1 MSMRR
6 SERVIGALWAV
17 GALLVLGATGCD
29 TGVEVSPQ
37 PGILRVTLQS
47 DPADTSIVIVKDTV
61 RVAEG
66 DSFGVTVYQGKVY
79 NDSAFALLYTNPRA
93 YQQQDVVYNII
104 KRVGGQYHKFT
115 IYESHVPPF
124 SYDKITFGMT
134 PRILRLGTFEIPVK
148 APTDISPFVELPV
161 ALHVEEN
168 GVTEVE
174 VRIRPFRS
182 VRRYRDSYL
191 FIPDVEVVAVKNL

>member
-1 MSMRR
+1 
-6 SERVIGALWAV
+6 VV
-17 GALLVLGATGCD
+17 ALLLAAGCD

-47 DPADTSIVIVKDTV
+47 DPADTSILIVKDTV
-61 RVAEG
+61 NVAEG

-79 NDSAFALLYTNPRA
+79 NDSAFALLYTTPRT
-93 YQQQDVVYNII
+93 YQQQDVTYNII
-104 KRVGGQYHKFT
+104 KRSAGQYHKFT
-115 IYESHVPPF
+115 IYECHVPPF

-148 APTDISPFVELPV
+148 SPTDVSPFVELHTQF
-161 ALHVEEN
+161 HVEEK

-191 FIPDVEVVAVKNL
+191 FVPDVEIVSVKNL

>member
-1 MSMRR
+1 
-6 SERVIGALWAV
+6 VAAV
-17 GALLVLGATGCD
+17 VTLLLAAGCD

-37 PGILRVTLQS
+37 PGILRITLQS

-66 DSFGVTVYQGKVY
+66 DSFGVAIYQGKVY
-79 NDSAFALLYTNPRA
+79 SDSAFALLYVNPRA
-93 YQQQDVVYNII
+93 YQQQDVTYNII
-104 KRVGGQYHKFT
+104 KREGGQYHKFT

-148 APTDISPFVELPV
+148 APTDVSPFVELH
-161 ALHVEEN
+161 AQFHVEEK

-174 VRIRPFRS
+174 LRIRPFRS

-191 FIPDVEVVAVKNL
+191 FIPDIEVVSVKNL

>member
-1 MSMRR
+1 MGRR
-6 SERVIGALWAV
+6 ELGCGALWVAASV
-17 GALLVLGATGCD
+17 MLLIAIGCD
-29 TGVEVSPQ
+29 TGVEVSPK
-37 PGILRVTLQS
+37 PGILRITLQS

-66 DSFGVTVYQGKVY
+66 DSFGVAIYQGKVY
-79 NDSAFALLYTNPRA
+79 NDSAFALLYVTPQA
-93 YQQQDVVYNII
+93 YQQQDVIYNII
-104 KRVGGQYHKFT
+104 KRHGGQYHKFT
-115 IYESHVPPF
+115 IYECHVPPF

-148 APTDISPFVELPV
+148 APTDVSPFVEL
-161 ALHVEEN
+161 ATQFYVEEG

-174 VRIRPFRS
+174 LRVRPFRS

-191 FIPDVEVVAVKNL
+191 FVPDVEVVSVRNL

>member
-1 MSMRR
+1 MRR
-6 SERVIGALWAV
+6 CELVDVARWVIPV
-17 GALLVLGATGCD
+17 LLIFAATGCD
-29 TGVEVSPQ
+29 TGVEVSPR

-66 DSFGVTVYQGKVY
+66 DSFGVTIYQGKVH

-104 KRVGGQYHKFT
+104 KRQGGQYHKFT
-115 IYESHVPPF
+115 IFESHVPPF
-124 SYDKITFGMT
+124 SYDKISFGMT

-148 APTDISPFVELPV
+148 APSDISPFVELPV
-161 ALHVEEN
+161 AFAVEEE
-168 GVTEVE
+168 GITEVE

-191 FIPDVEVVAVKNL
+191 FIPDVEVVSVKKW